1 MTAAAASPEAPALG
15 SGLVL
20 LMAAATGV
28 AVASNYYAQPLLP
41 TMARAFGLS
50 PAGAGCIVTV
60 AQLGYGLGLLL
71 IVPLGDLVERRGLV
85 VGMSLLA
92 AAGLFTTALAPSL
105 AVVLVGTAL
114 TGLFSVVAQIL
125 VPFAATLAAPERR
138 GQVVGTVMSGLLL
151 GILLARTVA
160 GALADL
166 GSWRTVYWVGG
177 AAMLLAAAV
186 LRRALP
192 RHHDP
197 AGLSYPRLLLSI
209 AGLFRREPALRL
221 RALLGATIF
230 AAFSVLWTSMGFLL
244 AAPPYGFSAGAIG
257 LFGLAGVAGALAAS
271 AAGRLGD
278 RGQGE
283 RATGWGLGIL
293 LLSWGLLALAPRSL
307 IAFAAGVVLLDLAVQ
322 GVHISNQSRIYRL
335 APEARNRITAGYMT
349 CYFVGGATG
358 SLVSAAA
365 YSRAGWT
372 GGTVVGAGVSALGLV
387 LWIGAGRWM
396 AGGR

>member
-1 MTAAAASPEAPALG
+1 VTAAAKAPGQVLS

-41 TMARAFGLS
+41 TMARAFGVS

-160 GALADL
+160 GALANL

-177 AAMLLAAAV
+177 AAMLLSAAI

-192 RHHDP
+192 RHHEP

-221 RALLGATIF
+221 RALLGATTF

-257 LFGLAGVAGALAAS
+257 LFGLAGMAGALAAS

-283 RATGWGLGIL
+283 RATGFGLALL

-307 IAFAAGVVLLDLAVQ
+307 IAFGAGVVLLDLAVQ
-322 GVHISNQSRIYRL
+322 GVHISNQSRIYQL
-335 APEARNRITAGYMT
+335 APEARNRITAAYMT

-372 GGTVVGAGVSALGLV
+372 GVTVVGAGVSALGLA
-387 LWIGAGRWM
+387 LWVGARRWM
-396 AGGR
+396 TTGR

>member
-1 MTAAAASPEAPALG
+1 MTAAAKAPEQVLS

-41 TMARAFGLS
+41 TMARAFGVS

-209 AGLFRREPALRL
+209 AGLFREEPALRL

-283 RATGWGLGIL
+283 RATGWGLVIL

-372 GGTVVGAGVSALGLV
+372 GVTVVGAGVSALALA
-387 LWIGAGRWM
+387 LWIGAGRGM
-396 AGGR
+396 TTGR

>member
-1 MTAAAASPEAPALG
+1 VTAAAKAPGQVLS

-41 TMARAFGLS
+41 TMARAFGVS

-307 IAFAAGVVLLDLAVQ
+307 VAFAAGVVLLDLAVQ

-358 SLVSAAA
+358 SLASAAA

-372 GGTVVGAGVSALGLV
+372 GVTVVGAGVSALGLA
-387 LWIGAGRWM
+387 LWVGARRWM
-396 AGGR
+396 TTGR